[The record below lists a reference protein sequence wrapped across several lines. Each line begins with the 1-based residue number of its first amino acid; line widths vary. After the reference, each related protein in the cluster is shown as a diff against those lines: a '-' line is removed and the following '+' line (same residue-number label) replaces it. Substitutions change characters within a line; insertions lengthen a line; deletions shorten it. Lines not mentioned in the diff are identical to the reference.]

1 MTLECKTCE
10 MLTPDLDTIRV
21 FAHLLAIAIWVGGQI
36 VVAGIVPALRR
47 THPEATKVVA
57 HAFARVAWP
66 AFGVA
71 VVTGV
76 WSLAVVDVTATSS
89 AWQVTLL
96 IKLALSLASG
106 AAAAAHAV
114 GTSRAMIA
122 VGGALGLLTALGATL
137 TGVLLRAA

>member
-1 MTLECKTCE
+1 
-10 MLTPDLDTIRV
+10 MLTPDLDTIRI
-21 FAHLLAIAIWVGGQI
+21 FAHLLAVAVWVGGQI
-36 VVAGIVPALRR
+36 VVAAIVPALRR
-47 THPEATKVVA
+47 THRDATKVVA
-57 HAFARVAWP
+57 QAFARVAWP

-76 WSLAVVDVTATSS
+76 WGLAVVDVTDTTS

-96 IKLALSLASG
+96 LKIALAIASG

-122 VGGALGLLTALGATL
+122 IGGALGLLTALGATL
-137 TGVLLRAA
+137 TGVLISAA

>member
-1 MTLECKTCE
+1 
-10 MLTPDLDTIRV
+10 MLTPDLDTIRI

-57 HAFARVAWP
+57 QAFARVAWP

-96 IKLALSLASG
+96 IKLALALASG

-137 TGVLLRAA
+137 TGVMLSAA

>member
-1 MTLECKTCE
+1 
-10 MLTPDLDTIRV
+10 MLTPDLDTIRI

-47 THPEATKVVA
+47 TYPEATKVVA
-57 HAFARVAWP
+57 QAFARVAWP

-96 IKLALSLASG
+96 IKLALALASG

-122 VGGALGLLTALGATL
+122 VGGALGLLTAWGPH
-137 TGVLLRAA
+137 

>member
-1 MTLECKTCE
+1 
-10 MLTPDLDTIRV
+10 MLTLDLDTIRI

-57 HAFARVAWP
+57 QAFARVAWP

-96 IKLALSLASG
+96 IKLALALASG

-137 TGVLLRAA
+137 TGVMLSAA

>member
-1 MTLECKTCE
+1 
-10 MLTPDLDTIRV
+10 MLTPDLDTIRI
-21 FAHLLAIAIWVGGQI
+21 FAHLLAVAIWVGGQI
-36 VVAGIVPALRR
+36 VVAAIVPALRS
-47 THPEATKVVA
+47 THPGSTKIVA

-76 WSLAVVDVTATSS
+76 WSLAVIDVTDTSS

-96 IKLALSLASG
+96 LKIALAIASG

-122 VGGALGLLTALGATL
+122 IGGALGLLTALGATL
-137 TGVLLRAA
+137 TGVLLSAA

>member
-1 MTLECKTCE
+1 
-10 MLTPDLDTIRV
+10 MLTPDLDTIRI

-47 THPEATKVVA
+47 TYPEATKVVA
-57 HAFARVAWP
+57 QAFARVAWP

-96 IKLALSLASG
+96 IKLALALASG

-137 TGVLLRAA
+137 TGVMLSAA

>member
-1 MTLECKTCE
+1 
-10 MLTPDLDTIRV
+10 MLTPDLDTIRI

-57 HAFARVAWP
+57 QAFARVAWP

-76 WSLAVVDVTATSS
+76 WSLAVVDVTDTSS

-96 IKLALSLASG
+96 IKLALALASG

-137 TGVLLRAA
+137 TGVMLSAA

>member
-1 MTLECKTCE
+1 
-10 MLTPDLDTIRV
+10 MLTPDLDTIRI
-21 FAHLLAIAIWVGGQI
+21 FAHLLAVAIWVGGQI

-47 THPEATKVVA
+47 THPDATKVVA
-57 HAFARVAWP
+57 QAFARVAWP

-76 WSLAVVDVTATSS
+76 WSLAVVDVTDTSS

-96 IKLALSLASG
+96 LKIALAIASG

-137 TGVLLRAA
+137 TGVMLSAA

>member
-1 MTLECKTCE
+1 
-10 MLTPDLDTIRV
+10 MLTPDLDTIRI
-21 FAHLLAIAIWVGGQI
+21 FAHLLAVAIWVGGQI
-36 VVAGIVPALRR
+36 VVAAIVPALRS
-47 THPEATKVVA
+47 THPDATKIVA
-57 HAFARVAWP
+57 QAFARVAWP

-76 WSLAVVDVTATSS
+76 WSLAVIDVTDTSS

-96 IKLALSLASG
+96 LKIALAIASG

-122 VGGALGLLTALGATL
+122 IGGSLGLLTALGATL
-137 TGVLLRAA
+137 TGVLLSAA

>member
-1 MTLECKTCE
+1 
-10 MLTPDLDTIRV
+10 MLTPDLDTIRI
-21 FAHLLAIAIWVGGQI
+21 FAHLLAVAIWVGGQI
-36 VVAGIVPALRR
+36 VVAAIVPALRS
-47 THPEATKVVA
+47 THPDATKIVA
-57 HAFARVAWP
+57 QAFARVAWP

-76 WSLAVVDVTATSS
+76 WSLAVIDVTDTSS

-96 IKLALSLASG
+96 LKIALAIASG

-122 VGGALGLLTALGATL
+122 IGGALGLLTALGATL
-137 TGVLLRAA
+137 TGVLLSAA

>member
-1 MTLECKTCE
+1 
-10 MLTPDLDTIRV
+10 MLTPDLDTIRI
-21 FAHLLAIAIWVGGQI
+21 FAHLLAVAIWVGGQI

-47 THPEATKVVA
+47 THPDATKVVA
-57 HAFARVAWP
+57 QAFARVAWP

-76 WSLAVVDVTATSS
+76 WSLAVVDVTDTSS

-96 IKLALSLASG
+96 LKIALAIASG
-106 AAAAAHAV
+106 AAAAAHAA

-137 TGVLLRAA
+137 TGVMLSAA